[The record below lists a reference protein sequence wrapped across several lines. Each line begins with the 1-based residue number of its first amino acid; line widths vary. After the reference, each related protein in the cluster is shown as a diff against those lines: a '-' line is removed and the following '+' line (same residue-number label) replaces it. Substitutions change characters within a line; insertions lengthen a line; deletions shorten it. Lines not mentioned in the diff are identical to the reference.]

1 VGAVAALANIF
12 PGEVCRVEKLY
23 GEGRLEEA
31 RELQARIVPANTAVT
46 ATYNVAGL
54 KAALELTAG
63 YGGSPRSP
71 LHPLTAE
78 ERIHLTTIL
87 VQVQQPEEW

>member
-1 VGAVAALANIF
+1 MGAVAALANIF
-12 PGEVCRVEKLY
+12 PREVCRVEELY
-23 GEGRLEEA
+23 REGRLEEA

-54 KAALELTAG
+54 KAALELTFG

-71 LHPLTAE
+71 LHPLTEE
-78 ERIHLTTIL
+78 ERIHLATIL
-87 VQVQQPEEW
+87 GQVHQPEKR